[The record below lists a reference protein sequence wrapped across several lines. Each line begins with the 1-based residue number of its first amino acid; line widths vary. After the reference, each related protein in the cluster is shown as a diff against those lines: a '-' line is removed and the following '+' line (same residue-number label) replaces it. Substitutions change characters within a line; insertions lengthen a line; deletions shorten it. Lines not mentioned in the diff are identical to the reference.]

1 MGERADV
8 HELAS
13 CSSCWRITIP
23 MTEGIVILLAKE
35 YYRSGRKEGTLLTK
49 GKVACG
55 GSSSSHPIHNIYCG
69 LDDWMI

>member
-1 MGERADV
+1 MGERTDV

-13 CSSCWRITIP
+13 YSSCWRITIP

-55 GSSSSHPIHNIYCG
+55 GFSSVRQNHIYIIVVLTDG
-69 LDDWMI
+69 Q